1 MKLLKGL
8 WKVIRAVV
16 LTVLIVLAVLV
27 IFAAAGG
34 LGPLVKHVA
43 PPVAKAFGVPLSIEK
58 CVILPFGGYV
68 RLEGVRVENPSAFV
82 AAKPEMYGKMPL
94 VYIGLFEADVG
105 VCSLFTDEWVV
116 DSLQL
121 TGLRALYAFDLETTN
136 VDALLAQMPKREAP
150 PAEPT
155 APAAEPAPE
164 TEPKES
170 GAPKQFRLAY
180 VHFENNSVSLY
191 KYVTLPIPL
200 PAITLRDIDSVTLR
214 ERVMAL
220 LEPVSKSIETL
231 GSGVGGL
238 VDGVSSGLS
247 TLGEGAANLSTN
259 AVDSISSGLEAL
271 TTSESP
277 EEAKQVIEETRQ
289 EVKANLQNI
298 KQDTKELR
306 QDLKGLFK
314 KR

>member
-58 CVILPFGGYV
+58 CVILPLGGYV
-68 RLEGVRVENPSAFV
+68 RLEGVRVENPTTFV
-82 AAKPEMYGKMPL
+82 EAKPEVYGKTPL
-94 VYIGLFEADVG
+94 VEIGMVEADVG
-105 VCSLFTDEWVV
+105 VRTLFAKELVV

-121 TGLRALYAFDLETTN
+121 TGLRALYAYDLETTN
-136 VDALLAQMPKREAP
+136 VDALIAQLPKSEAA
-150 PAEPT
+150 PAEEVT
-155 APAAEPAPE
+155 EEVAETKPAG
-164 TEPKES
+164 EPK
-170 GAPKQFRLAY
+170 QIRLAY
-180 VHFENNSVSLY
+180 VHFEDNSVSIR
-191 KYVTLPIPL
+191 KYVTLPVPL
-200 PAITLRDIDSVTLR
+200 PPLTLTDIDNHTFKDRL
-214 ERVMAL
+214 MAL
-220 LEPVSKSIETL
+220 IAPVQKSIETL

>member
-8 WKVIRAVV
+8 WKLIRTVLLVV
-16 LTVLIVLAVLV
+16 LALVLVLV

-34 LGPLVKHVA
+34 LGPLVKYVA

-68 RLEGVRVENPSAFV
+68 RLEGVKVDNPSAFV

-155 APAAEPAPE
+155 TPAAEPAPE

-200 PAITLRDIDSVTLR
+200 PALTLRDIDSVTLR

-231 GSGVGGL
+231 GTGVSGLVEGVGTGL
-238 VDGVSSGLS
+238 NA
-247 TLGEGAANLSTN
+247 LGNSAAAMGTN
-259 AVDSISSGLEAL
+259 AVETLNSGIDAL
-271 TTSESP
+271 TAAETP
-277 EEAKQVIEETRQ
+277 EEAEAAVKQTRNELKQSLQ
-289 EVKANLQNI
+289 EL
-298 KQDTKELR
+298 KQDSKDIR
-306 QDLKGLFK
+306 KSLKGFLK
-314 KR
+314 K

>member
-8 WKVIRAVV
+8 WKLIRTVLLVV
-16 LTVLIVLAVLV
+16 LALVLVLV

-68 RLEGVRVENPSAFV
+68 RLEGVKVDNPSAFV
-82 AAKPEMYGKMPL
+82 AAKPEMYNQTPL
-94 VYIGLFEADVG
+94 VQIGLFEADVG
-105 VCSLFTDEWVV
+105 VRSLFTDEWVV

-136 VDALLAQMPKREAP
+136 VDALLAQMPQRKAP
-150 PAEPT
+150 SAEPT
-155 APAAEPAPE
+155 ASAAEPTPE

-200 PAITLRDIDSVTLR
+200 PALTLRDIDSTTLR

-231 GSGVGGL
+231 GSGVSGL
-238 VDGVSSGLS
+238 VEGVGTGLNALGNSAAAMGTNTVETLNSGI
-247 TLGEGAANLSTN
+247 
-259 AVDSISSGLEAL
+259 DAL
-271 TTSESP
+271 TAAETP
-277 EEAKQVIEETRQ
+277 EEAEAAVKQTRDELKQ
-289 EVKANLQNI
+289 SLKEL
-298 KQDTKELR
+298 KQDTKDIR
-306 QDLKGLFK
+306 KSLKGFLK
-314 KR
+314 K

>member
-8 WKVIRAVV
+8 WKLIRTVLLVV
-16 LTVLIVLAVLV
+16 LALVLVLV

-34 LGPLVKHVA
+34 LGPLVKYVA

-68 RLEGVRVENPSAFV
+68 RLEGVKVDNPSAFV
-82 AAKPEMYGKMPL
+82 AAKPEMYGKTPL
-94 VYIGLFEADVG
+94 VQIGLFEADVG

-136 VDALLAQMPKREAP
+136 VDALLAQMPKRETP

-155 APAAEPAPE
+155 EPAAEPAPE

-200 PAITLRDIDSVTLR
+200 PAITLRDIDSDTLR

-231 GSGVGGL
+231 GTGVSGLVEGVGTGL
-238 VDGVSSGLS
+238 NA
-247 TLGEGAANLSTN
+247 LGNSAAAMGTN
-259 AVDSISSGLEAL
+259 AVETLNSGIDAL
-271 TTSESP
+271 TAAETP
-277 EEAKQVIEETRQ
+277 EEAEAAVKQTRNELKQSLQ
-289 EVKANLQNI
+289 EL
-298 KQDTKELR
+298 KQDSKDIR
-306 QDLKGLFK
+306 KSLKGFLK
-314 KR
+314 K